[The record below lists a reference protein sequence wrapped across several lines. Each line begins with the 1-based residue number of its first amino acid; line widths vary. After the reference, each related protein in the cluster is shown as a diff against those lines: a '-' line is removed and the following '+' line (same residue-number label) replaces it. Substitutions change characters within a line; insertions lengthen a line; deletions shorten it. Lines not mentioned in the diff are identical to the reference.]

1 MKLDVL
7 FSPGFIED
15 DQKLHKSIVIMIDV
29 LRASTTICTALNN
42 GAREVIATDEL
53 ESAAR
58 LFHNLERSS
67 TLLGGE
73 RNGDMPAGFDL
84 GNSPLQ
90 YTSEEVKGKTV
101 IFTTTNGTQLFV
113 KGRHAHERLVGSF
126 VNMGAVLTL
135 LSKRYHGIPTD
146 DITLVFLCAGTNKRF
161 SYEDA
166 ICAGAFIDSCMHLFP
181 GSHLSDSA
189 HAALHMYKPHE
200 NDVESFLRTTE
211 HAQFLINKGYED
223 DVNYC
228 FQLNICNV
236 VPNIIAST
244 IRPHPESVQQAVA
257 VH

>member
-1 MKLDVL
+1 MKLDVI
-7 FSPGFIED
+7 FSPGLIED
-15 DQKLHKSIVIMIDV
+15 DQKLHKSIVVMIDV

-42 GAREVIATDEL
+42 GAREVIAADEL

-90 YTSEEVKGKTV
+90 YTPEEVKGKTV
-101 IFTTTNGTQLFV
+101 IFTTTNGTQVFI
-113 KGRHAHERLVGSF
+113 KGRHAAERIVGSF

-135 LSKRYHGIPTD
+135 LSKRFHGIPTD
-146 DITLVFLCAGTNKRF
+146 DITVVFLCAGTNKRF
-161 SYEDA
+161 AYEDA
-166 ICAGAFIDSCMHLFP
+166 ICAGAFVDSCMHLFP
-181 GSHLSDSA
+181 GSLLTDAA

-200 NDVESFLRTTE
+200 DNVEDFLRTTE
-211 HAQFLINKGYED
+211 HAQFLISKGYED

-228 FQLNICNV
+228 FQLNTCNV
-236 VPNIIAST
+236 VPLITAST
-244 IRPHPESVQQAVA
+244 IRRHPDTVHQAEA